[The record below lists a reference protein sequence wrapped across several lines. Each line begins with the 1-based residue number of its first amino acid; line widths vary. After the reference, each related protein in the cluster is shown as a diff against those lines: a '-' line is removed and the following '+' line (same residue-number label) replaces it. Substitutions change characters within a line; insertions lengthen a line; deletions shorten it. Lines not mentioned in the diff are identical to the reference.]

1 MKQGNTRLARRLL
14 WIAGYMDALTLF
26 TLCCAAASHGAGIL
40 WIMLLPLGFT
50 VFALAYAY
58 SQGLWFELG
67 KERVW
72 KRTCIGIGFKSE
84 GRSYRNGLYGA
95 YVKGETKIIT
105 PLLREVHGTHDSWT
119 GLVTFFD
126 GQTIEQYNAH
136 ADAYALAFQ
145 VPHCSFDVA
154 ESGLIRIRA
163 GKVPV
168 PAPYEFQAGS
178 QPGDDWREPDAG
190 ARVPPPLPDTP
201 LSGGAH
207 AVPVIQPVYAYAQ
220 PAALAYERALLQ
232 NVPMALDIDG
242 NVWSMPIEETH
253 VLIAARTGGGKG
265 SFLWTL
271 VLRLAPAWRAGL
283 VRFWGCDPKRL
294 ELAIGREWW
303 EHYADIDVTM
313 VELLEQA
320 VSEMYEVGNQ
330 LKGKARRFTAS
341 QQTPLNLLVIDELG
355 YLSSLLTDRKLQTR
369 ADNAIKTLLTQGR
382 SNGYAVVGAVQDPRK
397 ATVEYRDLFP
407 IRIAGGLN
415 EAKMVDLILGEGMH
429 DAGALCEQIP
439 LGRQGAGV
447 AYVLDAE
454 RAMQSRLVRAAW
466 VSDETIRDALNPM
479 VRLQAEAYETEDEYT
494 GYGVP
499 QVDFDGQPI

>member
-1 MKQGNTRLARRLL
+1 MKQGNTRLARVLL
-14 WIAGYMDALTLF
+14 WIAGYMDAF
-26 TLCCAAASHGAGIL
+26 TFFVLCCSSATFGAGIL

-50 VFALAYAY
+50 VCALVYAHN
-58 SQGLWFELG
+58 QNLWFELG

-72 KRTCIGIGFKSE
+72 KRTCLGIGFKSV
-84 GRSYRNGLYGA
+84 GRSFRGGLYGA

-105 PLLREVHGTHDSWT
+105 PLLREVRGTHDSWT

-126 GQTIEQYNAH
+126 GQTIEMYNAH

-145 VPHCSFDVA
+145 VPCVSFDLA
-154 ESGLIRIRA
+154 ENGLIRIRA

-168 PAPYEFQAGS
+168 PAEHEFQALP

-190 ARVPPPLPDTP
+190 VRVPVMKPDTP
-201 LSGGAH
+201 LSGGAQ
-207 AVPVIQPVYAYAQ
+207 AVPVIQPVYAHAQ

-232 NVPMALDIDG
+232 NVQMALDIDG
-242 NVWSMPIEETH
+242 KVWHMPIEGQH
-253 VLIAARTGGGKG
+253 VLVAARTGGGKG
-265 SFLWTL
+265 SFCWTL

-303 EHYADIDVTM
+303 THYADTDVSM

-341 QQTPLNLLVIDELG
+341 QQTPLNVVVIDELG

-382 SNGYAVVGAVQDPRK
+382 SNGYAVVGLVQDPRK
-397 ATVEYRDLFP
+397 STVEYRDLFP

-454 RAMQSRLVRAAW
+454 NMNKPRLVRAAW
-466 VSDETIRDALNPM
+466 VSDSAIRDALNPM
-479 VRLQAEAYETEDEYT
+479 VRQQAEAYETEDEYNM
-494 GYGVP
+494 YGVP
-499 QVDFDGQPI
+499 QVDWNGQPI